1 MAGVLLLV
9 GCSTGA
15 EVDDGT
21 WFVPSGGGHEFEGT
35 DTDAESETGDPEDGD
50 SGSDTTSSAPE
61 PPLPPHPEPE
71 PEPEPMGTTG
81 DPGSTT
87 DEPPPGTTTGEAT
100 EDCTSVLLTHL
111 DGLPL
116 NVRAAPH
123 VGAALVG
130 TMLEGQVVDV
140 LAEVVGQ
147 PVNIPPLGVSD
158 VWLEV
163 DDGVVQGYVTS
174 LYTECTSEP

>member
-1 MAGVLLLV
+1 MAAALLFV

-15 EVDDGT
+15 EIGDGT
-21 WFVPSGGGHEFEGT
+21 PFTPSGGGQESEGT
-35 DTDAESETGDPEDGD
+35 DTDAESESESDDGN
-50 SGSDTTSSAPE
+50 SGPATTSNTPE
-61 PPLPPHPEPE
+61 PPLPPHPEP
-71 PEPEPMGTTG
+71 GSTGSADSTGSTG
-81 DPGSTT
+81 DSGSTT
-87 DEPPPGTTTGEAT
+87 DEPFPDTTGEET
-100 EDCTSVLLTHL
+100 EDCAFVLLTHL
-111 DGLPL
+111 GGLPL

-123 VGAALVG
+123 IGSALVG

-147 PVNIPPLGVSD
+147 PVDIPPLGVSD

-174 LYTECTSEP
+174 LYTECTNEP